1 MTRREI
7 LRLLAF
13 TGVGLSNLGAMA
25 SFLSSCTHR
34 RLSGYQLKEDK
45 YGLTILVDG
54 WRADMFRKMLFA
66 GELPNIKK
74 HLVDRGI
81 IVENC
86 IGAFP
91 STTGPTHLP
100 FITGMMPGH
109 NNCPGLRWIDRK
121 NQQLRDYCCIESILF
136 NNDFPQC
143 NYTLYEMLSGER
155 TTCIFDYASRG
166 ASEVF
171 RPSLK
176 TLWFI
181 ISKDMKA
188 WEKMDENA
196 VEIFRNIYLGGGT
209 IPKYSFV
216 WLPALDHISH
226 FHGSLSEDVYRRAL
240 GVDQQIG
247 IIMETLNR
255 MQIYDKTIVSLVA
268 DHGLRDTED
277 NYDVRDILSRYG
289 FKVLDNLS
297 SNDNFNSLYQCNA
310 ARGVS
315 GNGFALLYFARKK
328 NIRGMW
334 SYDWARPI
342 EYEELRS
349 FLIEGE
355 GRLDL
360 IELLRNEKPIKLVVV
375 REKEDIYRVF
385 SKDGHGKIERNYSS
399 FRYSSEDF
407 DPLGYAENPASAH
420 LIDGAFHDKDT
431 WFTATTETEYP
442 DALFQI
448 SQLFDS
454 ERSGDIVVS
463 SKPGCDLMNQ
473 RHIASHGGLE
483 KAEMMIPCIIAG
495 PGIKQG
501 VIKQARSVDLY
512 PTYLKYLGIPDYDGE
527 VLNVFL

>member
-13 TGVGLSNLGAMA
+13 TGVSLSNLGVMA
-25 SFLSSCTHR
+25 SFLSSCAQR
-34 RLSGYQLKEDK
+34 RMKGYQVKVDK
-45 YGLTILVDG
+45 YGLTILADG
-54 WRADMFRKMLFA
+54 WRADMFREMLLA
-66 GELPNIKK
+66 NELPNIKK

-81 IVENC
+81 MVENC
-86 IGAFP
+86 VGAFP

-100 FITGMMPGH
+100 FITGIMPGH
-109 NNCPGLRWIDRK
+109 NNCPGLRWVDRK
-121 NQQLRDYCCIESILF
+121 NQQVRDYCCMESILF
-136 NNDFPQC
+136 NNDFPKS

-155 TTCIFDYASRG
+155 TTCIFDFASRG

-176 TLWFI
+176 TLWFMFT
-181 ISKDMKA
+181 KDMKA
-188 WEKMDENA
+188 WEQMDENA
-196 VEIFRNIYLGGGT
+196 VEIFRNTYLGGGT
-209 IPKYSFV
+209 IPRYSFV

-226 FHGSLSEDVYRRAL
+226 FHGSLSENVYRRAL
-240 GVDQQIG
+240 GLDQQIG
-247 IIMETLNR
+247 IIMETLHK

-268 DHGLRDTED
+268 DHGLRDTEN
-277 NYDVRDILSRYG
+277 NYDIRDTLLHYG

-297 SNDNFNSLYQCNA
+297 SNDSFNSLYQHNA
-310 ARGVS
+310 VRGVS
-315 GNGFALLYFARKK
+315 GNGFALLYFANKK

-334 SYDWARPI
+334 NYDWARPV
-342 EYEELRS
+342 EYDELRA

-360 IELLRNEKPIKLVVV
+360 IELLRNEKPIKLVAVK
-375 REKEDIYRVF
+375 EKEDVIRVF
-385 SKDGHGKIERNYSS
+385 SKDGDGRIERDYSS
-399 FRYSSEDF
+399 FRYSVNGS
-407 DPLGYAENPASAH
+407 DPLGFANNADSAH
-420 LIDGAFHDKDT
+420 LIDSTYHDKDA

-454 ERSGDIVVS
+454 ERCGDIVVS
-463 SKPGCDLMNQ
+463 STPGYDLMKQN
-473 RHIASHGGLE
+473 HIATHGGLE
-483 KAEMMIPCIIAG
+483 KAEMMVPCVIAG
-495 PGIKQG
+495 PGIKPG

-512 PTYLKYLGIPDYDGE
+512 PTYLKFLGIPNYDGE